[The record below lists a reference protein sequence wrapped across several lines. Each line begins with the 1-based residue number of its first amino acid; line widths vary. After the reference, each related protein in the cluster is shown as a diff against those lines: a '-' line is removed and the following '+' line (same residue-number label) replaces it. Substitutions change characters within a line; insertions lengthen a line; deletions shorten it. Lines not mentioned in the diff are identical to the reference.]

1 MADWR
6 IKGLIQAVLGAV
18 PGGIWVNDQL
28 QLRVGD
34 LKQFDK
40 NLATKVV
47 DWCGM
52 LTHLHAVNRH
62 DLRGKSVMEIG
73 SGWYPC
79 FPLMFCLIGVGRLI
93 TVDLSRHL
101 SPELTLRMVAQLKM
115 HLPEIAA
122 AAKQEVT
129 EVEQRYVRLA
139 AARDFGELA
148 TMANLEYL
156 APQDA
161 SRMTMLGDGS
171 LDMVYSN
178 DVLEHVSPAVM
189 PAIMRESHRIL
200 RNDGIIVHGVAC
212 NDHYAHFD
220 KSISF
225 INYLQFSEAGWKLW
239 NNDINYQN
247 RLRASDFVRIATDA
261 GFQLIFDNRSVRPG
275 CREALATMKVDP
287 AFARYSTEDLL
298 TTTIDFIAE
307 KQRPEA

>member
-6 IKGLIQAVLGAV
+6 VKGLIQAVLGAV

-28 QLRVGD
+28 QLKVGD
-34 LKQFDK
+34 LKRFDQ
-40 NLATKVV
+40 NLAAKVA

-52 LTHLHAVNRH
+52 VTHLQAVNRH

-73 SGWYPC
+73 SGWYPG

-101 SPELTLRMVAQLKM
+101 SPELTLRLVARLKI
-115 HLPEIAA
+115 HLPDIAA
-122 AAKQEVT
+122 AAKQDLA
-129 EVEQRYVRLA
+129 EVEQRYARLA
-139 AARDFGELA
+139 AARDFDELA
-148 TMANLEYL
+148 AIANLEYL

-161 SRMTMLGDGS
+161 SRMTMLANDS

-178 DVLEHVSPAVM
+178 DVLEHVSPEVM
-189 PAIMRESHRIL
+189 PAIMRESYRL
-200 RNDGIIVHGVAC
+200 VRNGGIIVHGVAC

-225 INYLQFSEAGWKLW
+225 INYLQFSQADWKLW
-239 NNDINYQN
+239 SNDINYQN

-261 GFQLIFDNRSVRPG
+261 GFKLIFDNRAVRPG
-275 CREALATMKVDP
+275 CREALATIKVDS
-287 AFARYSTEDLL
+287 AFSRYTAEDLV

-307 KQRPEA
+307 KQHPEA